1 MSVAPVLQVL
11 TANRLSDG
19 LAVFCRSDGT
29 WTPYI
34 DHAAGAGSDDARRD
48 LEARGER
55 AVADQ
60 HVVDPYLIDV
70 VEDGGS
76 FEPVRLRERIRAT
89 GPTVGPTMGVPAPA
103 PRLYAA
109 GD

>member
-29 WTPYI
+29 WTPDI
-34 DHAAGAGSDDARRD
+34 HRAAGASGDDARRD

-55 AVADQ
+55 AVADR

-70 VEDGGS
+70 VETGGT
-76 FEPVRLRERIRAT
+76 FEPVRLRERIRAS
-89 GPTVGPTMGVPAPA
+89 GPTVGIQLPA